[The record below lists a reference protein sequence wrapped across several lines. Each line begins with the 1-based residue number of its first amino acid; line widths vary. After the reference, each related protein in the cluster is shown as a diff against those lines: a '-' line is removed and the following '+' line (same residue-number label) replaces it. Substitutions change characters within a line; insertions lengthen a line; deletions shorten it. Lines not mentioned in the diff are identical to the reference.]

1 MDENLIAHLHLT
13 CMGSEYTVQEVTLL
27 VITVGRYLEC
37 PLKLKGEKTGTK
49 TSQRKVTS
57 FSAKDALPLHNNS
70 KWLLAA
76 RKMNNGCISLRQSA
90 GILHTEKTCFYHC
103 CRNVKVHFCGTSLPA
118 EGQNTECTL
127 YFILSIQSFLCTLY
141 AFCIEVTLGELF
153 C

>member
-1 MDENLIAHLHLT
+1 M
-13 CMGSEYTVQEVTLL
+13 
-27 VITVGRYLEC
+27 GRYLEC
-37 PLKLKGEKTGTK
+37 PPKQKGEKTGTK

-57 FSAKDALPLHNNS
+57 FSAKDALPLRNNS

-90 GILHTEKTCFYHC
+90 GILHTEKTSFYHY
-103 CRNVKVHFCGTSLPA
+103 CRKPHVKVHFCCTSLPA
-118 EGQNTECTL
+118 VGQNTECNL
-127 YFILSIQSFLCTLY
+127 YFMLSIQSFLRTLH